1 MRFQEIRKMAK
12 DVGISTHRM
21 KKTDI
26 VRAIQGAED
35 NVECYGTERVD
46 ICQEPSCLW
55 RSDCLTLNNGK
66 PNQK

>member
-26 VRAIQGAED
+26 IRAIQGAE
-35 NVECYGTERVD
+35 NNIECYGTERVD
-46 ICQEPSCLW
+46 SCHEQECLW
-55 RSDCLTLNNGK
+55 RSNCLTLNNRK
-66 PNQK
+66 DDQK